1 MNFNKL
7 QATRKTIFTFLGAYK
22 GDNQIATISDVN
34 EVYNRL
40 NNLFPYRMYDVV
52 FNQEGTNPPTFVKL
66 AAGASECTRNC
77 SAGAG
82 SSCACDC
89 KVQCTN
95 ETAGIITLVPTYIE
109 PGVYDL
115 TFNLDPKVYPNPI
128 AHVGFFVSSVI
139 NDPDVKLSVT
149 RRSANVYRITSSDKT
164 GLANG
169 LIVDKVVSFKI
180 YF

>member
-1 MNFNKL
+1 MNFSKL
-7 QATRKTIFTFLGAYK
+7 QASRKTLFTFLGAYK

-52 FNQEGTNPPTFVKL
+52 FNQSGTNAPTFLKL

-77 SAGAG
+77 SSGAG
-82 SSCACDC
+82 NSCACDC
-89 KVQCTN
+89 KVGCTN
-95 ETAGIITLVPTYIE
+95 ETAGIITLVPTYVE
-109 PGVYDL
+109 EGVYDL
-115 TFNLDPKVYPNPI
+115 TFELDTKKYPYPI
-128 AHVGFFVSSVI
+128 KHVGVFVSSVTDNVENKI
-139 NDPDVKLSVT
+139 SIIRQST
-149 RRSANVYRITSSDKT
+149 NVYRVYASNKT
-164 GLANG
+164 GAANG